1 MKKYVPNYEYLLYN
15 LNGFDEDDDT
25 CNVRIIDI
33 SWFLCYTKYKDT
45 KKQIYMCSVL
55 FFRIYYK
62 GEINYGY
69 YGEWYCG

>member
-33 SWFLCYTKYKDT
+33 S
-45 KKQIYMCSVL
+45 
-55 FFRIYYK
+55 
-62 GEINYGY
+62 
-69 YGEWYCG
+69 